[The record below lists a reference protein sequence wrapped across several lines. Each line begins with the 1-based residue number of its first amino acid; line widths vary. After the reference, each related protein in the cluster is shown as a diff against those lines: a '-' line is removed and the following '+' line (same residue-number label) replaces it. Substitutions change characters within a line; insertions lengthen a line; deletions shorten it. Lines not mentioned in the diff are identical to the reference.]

1 MTFED
6 HTTQPTTKKPFYKR
20 WWFITISVILA
31 LFLAFAAWVAIEIK
45 HIRDVEAQMKEDC
58 KEQVTERAKYPGG
71 VKFVTVEMTQ
81 GEEVESTDLR
91 RMVHGWVDF
100 PNGFGTPVRHSFFC
114 GADYNLEDFPEMSV
128 KVIPNK

>member
-1 MTFED
+1 
-6 HTTQPTTKKPFYKR
+6 
-20 WWFITISVILA
+20 
-31 LFLAFAAWVAIEIK
+31 
-45 HIRDVEAQMKEDC
+45 MKEDC
-58 KEQVTERAKYPGG
+58 KEQVTEQAKYPGG

-81 GEEVESTDLR
+81 GEEVEATDLR